1 MGPAGDRY
9 KLALT
14 ATLLGFLLA
23 NNSSGG
29 CLSYFKRVL
38 YTSADVQAIGQ
49 LLDVWKANQSVPV
62 LNPIVLPFINYVQYT
77 VPYVPVL
84 YGT

>member
-49 LLDVWKANQSVPV
+49 LLDV
-62 LNPIVLPFINYVQYT
+62 
-77 VPYVPVL
+77 
-84 YGT
+84 